1 MAPEKNKSNGIVDQ
15 HILEYKTLTNPH
27 DLKRDLPQTD
37 KAKETVRCGRKAIKD
52 ILDGKDSRTMII
64 IGPCSI
70 HDTKSAEEYAT
81 KLKELSNKVSDK
93 FLIIMR
99 TYFEKPRT
107 SIGWKG
113 FIYDPDLNGLNDI
126 NKGLHLSREI
136 LLHNAGIG
144 LPSATE
150 YLEAFTPQYNSDLIS
165 WAAIGARTVESP
177 QHRQLASGLSMPVG
191 FKNGTEGNIKV
202 AINAML
208 SARERHSF
216 LGINELGAPCIVN
229 TSGNPYTHLVLRG
242 GDRSTNYDEKN
253 VKEAQTLLKAHQ
265 LSPKLMIDCNH
276 GNSKKDHGQQVLVFK
291 NIIQQIKDGNKG
303 IIGIMIESNL
313 NSGNQPIPKDLDG
326 FDSTK
331 LEYGTSVTDACIDW
345 ETTES
350 LLLDAYRTLGK

>member
-177 QHRQLASGLSMPVG
+177 RHRQLASGLSMPVG

-291 NIIQQIKDGNKG
+291 NIIQQIKNGNKG

-345 ETTES
+345 ETTET
-350 LLLDAYRTLGK
+350 LLLDAYGSL

>member
-191 FKNGTEGNIKV
+191 FKNGTEGNIDV

-276 GNSKKDHGQQVLVFK
+276 GNSKKDHGKQVLVFK
-291 NIIQQIKDGNKG
+291 NIIQQIKNGNKD

-313 NSGNQPIPKDLDG
+313 NSGNQSIPKDLDG
-326 FDSTK
+326 FDPTK

-345 ETTES
+345 ETTEA
-350 LLLDAYRTLGK
+350 LILDAYRTLGK

>member
-1 MAPEKNKSNGIVDQ
+1 MASTNNNQNHVVDQ
-15 HILEYKTLTNPH
+15 RILEYKTLINPH

-37 KAKETVRCGRKAIKD
+37 KARETVLYGRKSTEN
-52 ILDGKDSRTMII
+52 ILDGKNSRIIMIV
-64 IGPCSI
+64 GPCSI
-70 HDTKSAEEYAT
+70 HDIKSAKEYAARLK
-81 KLKELSNKVSDK
+81 KLSDKVSDK
-93 FLIIMR
+93 FLIVMR

-113 FIYDPDLNGLNDI
+113 FIYDPNLNGSNDI

-136 LLHNAGIG
+136 LLHNAEIG

-150 YLEAFTPQYNSDLIS
+150 YLETFTPQYNSDLIS

-191 FKNGTEGNIKV
+191 FKNGTEGNTKV

-208 SARERHSF
+208 SAREKHAF
-216 LGINELGAPCIVN
+216 LGISELGVPCIVN

-242 GDRSTNYDEKN
+242 GDRSTNYDERN
-253 VKEAQTLLKAHQ
+253 VKHTQTLLKSHG

-291 NIIQQIKDGNKG
+291 NIIQQIKDGNKD

-345 ETTES
+345 ETTET
-350 LLLDAYRTLGK
+350 LLLDAYGSL

>member
-1 MAPEKNKSNGIVDQ
+1 MASINNKQNSVVDQ
-15 HILEYKTLTNPH
+15 RILEYKTLINPH
-27 DLKRDLPQTD
+27 NLKIDLPQTD
-37 KAKETVRCGRKAIKD
+37 KTRETIVYGRKSIED
-52 ILDGKDSRTMII
+52 ILDEEDPRIMII

-70 HDTKSAEEYAT
+70 HDPKSAKEYAAR
-81 KLKELSNKVSDK
+81 LKELSNRVSDK
-93 FLIIMR
+93 FLIVMR

-113 FIYDPDLNGLNDI
+113 FIYDPDLNGSNDI

-136 LLHNAGIG
+136 LLQNAEIG

-150 YLEAFTPQYNSDLIS
+150 YLETFTPQYNSDLIS

-191 FKNGTEGNIKV
+191 FKNNTEGNIKV
-202 AINAML
+202 AINAMM

-229 TSGNPYTHLVLRG
+229 TSGNPYTHIVLRG
-242 GDRSTNYDEKN
+242 SETDTNYDKES
-253 VKEAQTLLKAHQ
+253 VKHAQTLLKAHQ
-265 LSPKLMIDCNH
+265 LSPKTMIDCNH
-276 GNSKKDHGQQVLVFK
+276 GNSKKDHGQQVLVLK
-291 NIIQQIKDGNKG
+291 NIIQQIKEGNKD

-313 NSGNQPIPKDLDG
+313 NSGNQPIPKYLDG
-326 FDSTK
+326 FNSTK
-331 LEYGTSVTDACIDW
+331 LKYGTSITDACIDW

-350 LLLDAYRTLGK
+350 LLMDAYRSL